1 MTKKNFSLL
10 SFMLVFSAVLFADC
24 GIQPN
29 KDKSPPVWE
38 TLSFPIAGWV
48 GFEEEYL
55 DLAHFQDLADAGFTI
70 TSAHYE
76 DAALNLKAMDLA
88 QQVGVKVAVVDLR
101 IQPDEPVDDDARR
114 KIDMVADDYKDHP
127 AYFGFLVRD
136 EPNVS
141 VFKFMA
147 DIKNHYLSRDPVHLA
162 FANLLPDY
170 ASEEQLGTPTY
181 QEHVDIFMRV
191 FQPQVLS
198 YDYYPFTNKGFRDT
212 YYQNLGVIR
221 DAALRAGVPFWAFTM
236 TCEIDPAYPTP
247 GEAWIR
253 LQAFT
258 DLAYGARGIQYFTYG
273 LPYSEV
279 ENFVTA
285 ILDKD
290 GNKTYLYD
298 IARRLNAE
306 IHALAPAIK
315 RLHSIGVYHSEP
327 LPKGTQ
333 GIPPDFMIKSIDG
346 LPMVAGHFHDSEERD
361 YVMLV
366 SREYESGGKIHISV
380 SDEVAGF
387 VEVSKVNGNDKAV
400 LVPEGNIITVQFD
413 PGDGRLFKV
422 VD

>member
-1 MTKKNFSLL
+1 MKENNFFLI
-10 SFMLVFSAVLFADC
+10 LVILIISAVLFSRC
-24 GIQPN
+24 GVQQN
-29 KDKSPPVWE
+29 KDESLPVWE
-38 TLSFPIAGWV
+38 TMSFPIAGWISF
-48 GFEEEYL
+48 GEEDL
-55 DLAHFQDLADAGFTI
+55 DLSHFQELADAGFTI

-88 QQVGVKVAVVDLR
+88 QQVGVKVAVVDMR
-101 IQPDEPVDDDARR
+101 IQPDEPVDDEARR
-114 KIDMVADDYKDHP
+114 KIEMVAADYKDHP

-136 EPNVS
+136 EPNAG

-147 DIKNHYLSRDPVHLA
+147 DIKKHYLSHDPVHLA

-170 ASEEQLGTPTY
+170 ASSEQLGTPTY
-181 QEHVDIFMRV
+181 QEHVDTFMRIY
-191 FQPQVLS
+191 QPRILS
-198 YDYYPFTNKGFRDT
+198 YDYYPFTNQGFRET

-221 DAALRAGVPFWAFTM
+221 DAAKKAGVPFWAFTM

-247 GEAWIR
+247 KEPWVR

-273 LPYSEV
+273 LPSSET
-279 ENFVTA
+279 ENFITA

-306 IHALAPAIK
+306 IHALAPTIK
-315 RLHSIGVYHSEP
+315 QLRSIGVFHAEP

-346 LPMVAGHFHDSEERD
+346 LPIFTGHFLDSEDIE

-366 SREYESGGKIHISV
+366 NREYEFGGKIQITV
-380 SDEVAGF
+380 SEDVAGF
-387 VEVSKVNGNDKAV
+387 VEISKVNGKDKDM
-400 LVPEGNIITVQFD
+400 LVPEDNIITVQFY
-413 PGDGRLFKV
+413 PGDGRLFRV
-422 VD
+422 E